1 MAPASAQRNL
11 SALTRAMMEEKQ
23 RIIQAELQERLL
35 KEEWP
40 DREELAAARCADGRR
55 HKKHPASDL
64 TLPAQRGSE

>member
-1 MAPASAQRNL
+1 
-11 SALTRAMMEEKQ
+11 MMEEKQ